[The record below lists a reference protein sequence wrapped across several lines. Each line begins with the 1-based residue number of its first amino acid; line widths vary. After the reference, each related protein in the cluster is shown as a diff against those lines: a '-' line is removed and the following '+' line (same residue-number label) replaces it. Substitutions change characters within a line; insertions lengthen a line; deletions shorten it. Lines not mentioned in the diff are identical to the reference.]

1 MRKRETKH
9 LFQDNPH
16 LFQDNP
22 DEWTAMDWP
31 STSTKIPRD
40 AGGPHRPVERGRRR
54 ARLRGLGPRPREPVV
69 AYRARGAGGP
79 HTYIFTP
86 SFSGRAVN
94 TVTIGVRA
102 PWSKPT
108 GRAPKSAACQSN
120 DVHELAIKVSACAS
134 KIGATLAVPAAA
146 YCWHC
151 HCTWI
156 PTHTHARART
166 HTVMSMCIHID
177 TSMDTD

>member
-9 LFQDNPH
+9 LFQDK
-16 LFQDNP
+16 P
-22 DEWTAMDWP
+22 DVWTAMDWP
-31 STSTKIPRD
+31 STSTKIPSD
-40 AGGPHRPVERGRRR
+40 
-54 ARLRGLGPRPREPVV
+54 
-69 AYRARGAGGP
+69 ARGP
-79 HTYIFTP
+79 DTYIFTP

-94 TVTIGVRA
+94 TVTIGIRA

-120 DVHELAIKVSACAS
+120 DVHELATKVSACAS
-134 KIGATLAVPAAA
+134 KMGATLAVPAAA

-156 PTHTHARART
+156 PTHTHVRART
-166 HTVMSMCIHID
+166 HTVVSMCIHID
-177 TSMDTD
+177 TSMDID

>member
-1 MRKRETKH
+1 MWKRETKH

-40 AGGPHRPVERGRRR
+40 
-54 ARLRGLGPRPREPVV
+54 
-69 AYRARGAGGP
+69 AGGP

-156 PTHTHARART
+156 PTHTQARART